1 MMIRY
6 GRGRHS
12 QIPEDCAAGNRRK
25 VASFMNYTTDHRNP
39 VDTSAATKAMN
50 PVKPYAV

>member
-1 MMIRY
+1 MMIRC
-6 GRGRHS
+6 GRGRNR
-12 QIPEDCAAGNRRK
+12 QIPADCAAGNRRK

-39 VDTSAATKAMN
+39 VDTGTITEAMN